1 MRFDGKVLLATGA
14 GSGIGAAAAE
24 RFSAEGGRVAVV
36 DVDAEAAAAVAA
48 RLDGSIALAADVAD
62 EAAVAG
68 AVTAAHERLGRIDC
82 LLNAAGHFEGS
93 PVTDWSLDGWNRM
106 LGVHLGGTFLFC
118 KHAVPLMRSDGG
130 GAIVNTSSVA
140 ALVSQPINTAYGAAK
155 GAILTFSRQLA
166 LETAPGIRV
175 NVLAPGR
182 VRTGMTKPLLAA
194 MGDGDVERGARLAAE
209 PVVLRRMAEP
219 EELASVAC
227 FLLSD
232 DASFVTGS
240 VFVADGGETLV

>member
-14 GSGIGAAAAE
+14 GSGIGAAVAR

-36 DVDAEAAAAVAA
+36 DVDGEAATAVAGP
-48 RLDGSIALAADVAD
+48 LDGSVALAADVAD
-62 EAAVAG
+62 EAAVAS
-68 AVTAAHERLGRIDC
+68 AVVAARERLGRVDC
-82 LLNAAGHFEGS
+82 LLNAAGHFEDAA
-93 PVTDWSLDGWNRM
+93 VTDWSLNDWNRM

-118 KHAVPLMRSDGG
+118 KHAVPIMRSHGG
-130 GAIVNTSSVA
+130 GAIVNTASIA
-140 ALVSQPINTAYGAAK
+140 ALVSQPMNTAYGAAK

-166 LETAPGIRV
+166 LEAAPGIRV

-182 VRTGMTKPLLAA
+182 VRTGMTEPLLAA

-209 PVVLRRMAEP
+209 PVVLQRMAEP
-219 EELASVAC
+219 EELAAVAC

>member
-14 GSGIGAAAAE
+14 GSGIAAAAAA

-36 DVDAEAAAAVAA
+36 DVDREAAAAVAG
-48 RLDGSIALAADVAD
+48 RLEGSLALGADVAD

-68 AVTAAHERLGRIDC
+68 AVAAAQEQLGRIDC
-82 LLNAAGHFEGS
+82 LLNAAGHFEGG
-93 PVTDWSLDGWNRM
+93 PVTEWTLDGWNRM

-118 KHAVPLMRSDGG
+118 KYVVPIMLSQGA
-130 GAIVNTSSVA
+130 GAIVNTSSIA
-140 ALVSQPINTAYGAAK
+140 ALVSQPVNTAYGAAK

-166 LETAPGIRV
+166 LEAAPAIRV

-182 VRTGMTKPLLAA
+182 VQTGMTRPALLE
-194 MGDGDVERGARLAAE
+194 MGEGDLERGARLAAA
-209 PVVLRRMAEP
+209 PVALRRMAEP
-219 EELASVAC
+219 EELAAVAC

-232 DASFVTGS
+232 EASFVTGS